1 MSSTLFSLAGRRALI
16 TGASMSIGRS
26 LALGFADHGGDI
38 AIHYAAAADAKAGRP
53 TAARATLDEVV
64 SRGVRA
70 YLVDEDLAVDGAG
83 RRIVERAV
91 AGLGGVDIL
100 VVCASIQIRA
110 PFLEITSADIALQVA
125 IDLRATIELLQ
136 AALPAMQKQRWG
148 RVLTIGSIN
157 QQRPAPDLAVYAAL
171 KSAQQNLTANLARE
185 YARHNVMINNLA
197 PGLVAT
203 QRNEWRRQDANAWQG
218 IETAASPTVKR
229 AADPDEMVGAA
240 LLLCSEAASYIA
252 GADLMVTAA
261 AHLPQ
266 SAAG

>member
-1 MSSTLFSLAGRRALI
+1 MSSTLFSLTGRRALI

-26 LALGFADHGGDI
+26 LALGFADHGADI
-38 AIHYAAAADAKAGRP
+38 AIHYAAAADAGAGQP
-53 TAARATLDEVV
+53 DAARATLDEVTA
-64 SRGVRA
+64 RGVRA
-70 YLVDEDLAVDGAG
+70 CLVDEDLAMDGAG
-83 RRIVERAV
+83 RRIVEQAA
-91 AGLGGVDIL
+91 AGLGSVDIL

-110 PFLEITSADIALQVA
+110 PFLEVTSADIALQVA

-136 AALPAMQKQRWG
+136 AALPAMQARHWG

-171 KSAQQNLTANLARE
+171 KSAQQNLAANLARV
-185 YARHNVMINNLA
+185 YAGDNVMINNLA

-203 QRNEWRRQDANAWQG
+203 QRNDWRRQDADAWRR
-218 IETAASPTVKR
+218 IEASASPTVKR
-229 AADPDEMVGAA
+229 AAHPDEMVGAA

-252 GADLMVTAA
+252 GADLMVTAG

-266 SAAG
+266 SPA